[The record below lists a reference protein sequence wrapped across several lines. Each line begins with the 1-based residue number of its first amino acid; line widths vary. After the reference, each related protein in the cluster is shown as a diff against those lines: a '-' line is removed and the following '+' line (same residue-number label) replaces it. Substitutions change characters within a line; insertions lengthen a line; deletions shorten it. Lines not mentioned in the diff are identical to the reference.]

1 MARYTGSVCRICRR
15 EGEKL
20 YLKGDRCY
28 TEKCA
33 VGKRAYPPGQH
44 GQGRKKVS
52 EYGIQLRE
60 KQKLRRMY
68 GILERQ
74 FHNYFEEAE
83 RGRGVTGELL
93 LQLLEIRLDNIVYR
107 LGLSS
112 SRNEGRQ
119 MVRHGFF
126 AVNGKKI
133 NIPSYQLKPGD
144 TIQIAENR
152 TDSPRIKALVE
163 NAAGKVVPEWLELD
177 LNTMTAKVKNLP
189 AREQIDVPVKEH
201 LIVELYSR

>member
-68 GILERQ
+68 GLLERQ

-83 RGRGVTGELL
+83 RGRGVTGEIL
-93 LQLLEIRLDNIVYR
+93 LQLLEIRLDNVVYR
-107 LGLSS
+107 LGLSA
-112 SRNEGRQ
+112 SRNEARQ

-126 AVNGKKI
+126 TVNGKKV
-133 NIPSYQLKPGD
+133 NIPSYQVKAGD
-144 TIQIAENR
+144 IVAFAENK
-152 TDSPRIKALVE
+152 TDSPRVKTLIE
-163 NAAGKVVPEWLELD
+163 NVAGKVVPDWLELD
-177 LNTMTAKVKNLP
+177 LNTMTAKVLNLP
-189 AREQIDVPVKEH
+189 TREQIDVPVKEH
-201 LIVELYSR
+201 LIVEMYSR